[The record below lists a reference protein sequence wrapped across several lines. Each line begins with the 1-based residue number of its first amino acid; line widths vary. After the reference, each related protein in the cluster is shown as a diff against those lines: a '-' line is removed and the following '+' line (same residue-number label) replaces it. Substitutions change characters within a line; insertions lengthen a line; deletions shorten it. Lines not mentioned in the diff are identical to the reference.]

1 PRHDTPQLPRS
12 AGQKQREKNGIGSRP
27 AAGSSDNTCMS
38 FDAIVT
44 NPGRLRI
51 LTALAVEQQQDF
63 VELRRRTHLT
73 DGNLSSHAK
82 RLHGAG
88 MIEIDKTSREG
99 TPVTQF
105 RLTIE
110 GRRALESHVRRLM
123 AALSTRR
130 IETHDRPIAAAP
142 AQELEPVAAADD
154 WVD

>member
-1 PRHDTPQLPRS
+1 
-12 AGQKQREKNGIGSRP
+12 
-27 AAGSSDNTCMS
+27 MS

-88 MIEIDKTSREG
+88 MIDIDKTFREG
-99 TPVTQF
+99 KPVTQF
-105 RLTIE
+105 RLTTE

-130 IETHDRPIAAAP
+130 IDTTDRPLAVPAP
-142 AQELEPVAAADD
+142 ASREALEPVPVGVADE